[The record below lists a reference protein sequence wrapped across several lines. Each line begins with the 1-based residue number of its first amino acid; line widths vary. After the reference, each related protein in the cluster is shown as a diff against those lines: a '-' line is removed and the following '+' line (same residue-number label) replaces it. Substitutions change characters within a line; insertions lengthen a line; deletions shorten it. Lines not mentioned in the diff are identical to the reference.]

1 MVAEPKGFSSPD
13 PGLGG
18 GVANL
23 ATRMDGAIRDMR
35 SEDNALRTRLD
46 GAMTNIET
54 ELSNATQRITHTET
68 AVQGLTAADIGVIQG
83 VVAALAGHDV
93 PTITGQLTMVSN
105 ALHHQG
111 PNLQGLQAQF
121 ATHQLHM
128 GVIQGEIQKMMQEQ
142 SQTKRPKEAMRDLT
156 NPYLSIVVGRTWTS

>member
-1 MVAEPKGFSSPD
+1 MASAAQIQALEV
-13 PGLGG
+13 

-23 ATRMDGAIRDMR
+23 ATRMDGVIRDMQ

-46 GAMTNIET
+46 RAMTNIET
-54 ELSNATQRITHTET
+54 ELSNATRRITHTET
-68 AVQGLTAADIGVIQG
+68 AVQGLTAA
-83 VVAALAGHDV
+83 GHDV
-93 PTITGQLTMVSN
+93 PTIIGQLTMVSN